1 MALRA
6 RWFLLLGVGI
16 GAAVAVV
23 RLLTTSRAP
32 GVSEDAP
39 LVEGT
44 RLFQTVFD
52 HVQSFA
58 VDSLGAQELYR
69 RAATG
74 IIEELDDPYALLIP
88 AGQQATSPD
97 SAAPQGLFLDRR
109 DDVAVVVAT
118 VPGSPA
124 NAAGLAEGDILIA
137 VDSVAVDPAK
147 LDRAGRLLEGTP
159 GTRATLR
166 VRRPGVRGV
175 TTIALVRGPVPVSAA
190 VQGSLLPG
198 QIAHIGVRR
207 FETGIADSVR
217 RVLAALVTQGA
228 RALVLDFRGAVGG
241 TLQDGA
247 AVADLFLEPGN
258 TLAVSRG
265 RPGTASSTIADSSG
279 STFDAMPIAVLVG
292 RGTAGAAEVAAGALQ
307 DHDRAAV
314 LGAATFGRGVS
325 QSTFPLGEGAALRL
339 TTALWMTPSGRQI
352 QRPPRSRADSADAP
366 TVKSDG
372 GRTLQA
378 GGGIVP
384 DQMVRDTGSVDLPLA
399 AARRL
404 LARATSPK
412 SVLGL
417 LDER

>member
-1 MALRA
+1 MATRLRG
-6 RWFLLLGVGI
+6 FLLLGVGI
-16 GAAVAVV
+16 GAVIAVI
-23 RLLTTSRAP
+23 RLVTAP
-32 GVSEDAP
+32 SPRLAEADVP
-39 LVEGT
+39 VVEGT

-69 RAATG
+69 RAAAG
-74 IIEELDDPYALLIP
+74 LLEELDDPYAQLIP
-88 AGQQATSPD
+88 PGQQATSPD
-97 SAAPQGLFLDRR
+97 SVAPQGVFLDRR
-109 DDVAVVVAT
+109 DEVAVVVAT

-124 NAAGLAEGDILIA
+124 DSAGIAAGDVLLA
-137 VDSVAVDPAK
+137 VDSTPVDPAR
-147 LDRAGRLLEGTP
+147 LERAARLLEGTP

-175 TTIALVRGPVPVSAA
+175 TAIELIRGPVPRSPA
-190 VQGSLLPG
+190 VQGSILAG
-198 QIAHIGVRR
+198 QIAYIGVRR
-207 FETGIADSVR
+207 FEAGIADSVR
-217 RVLAALVTQGA
+217 RVLSGLVEQGA
-228 RALVLDFRGAVGG
+228 RALVLDFRGVVGG
-241 TLQDGA
+241 TLHDGA
-247 AVADLFLEPGN
+247 ALADLFLGPGN

-265 RPGTASSTIADSSG
+265 RSGTASSTIADSSG
-279 STFDAMPIAVLVG
+279 SAFEALPIAVLVS

-307 DHDRAAV
+307 DHDRAAL

-325 QSTFPLGEGAALRL
+325 QSTFPLGEGVMLRL

-352 QRPPRSRADSADAP
+352 QRPPRARADSADAP
-366 TVKSDG
+366 TVRTDA
-372 GRTLQA
+372 GRTLPA

-384 DQMVRDTGSVDLPLA
+384 DRVVSDTGAADLPLA

-417 LDER
+417 LER